1 MEILINYWR
10 LGVHQREGENFRGT
24 VVLGGNTL
32 LLALSPEPHQVL
44 MLIMTPSEVWQGRRG
59 VMPVK

>member
-1 MEILINYWR
+1 M
-10 LGVHQREGENFRGT
+10 HQREGENFRGT
-24 VVLGGNTL
+24 VVLGGKTL